1 MWKSELA
8 TGPRVGKVAERSGTA
23 GQARPRYELLTPT
36 SRRLPGDFRA
46 RPMLETETHTQMM
59 SLEDCYKDCAVSGG
73 RADINYVRWTSG
85 ELNDLFE
92 QWIGK

>member
-8 TGPRVGKVAERSGTA
+8 PEAEVGKVGERSRPL
-23 GQARPRYELLTPT
+23 ARHGLATNDSPQP

-59 SLEDCYKDCAVSGG
+59 SLEDYYKDCAVSGG
-73 RADINYVRWTSG
+73 QG
-85 ELNDLFE
+85 
-92 QWIGK
+92 

>member
-8 TGPRVGKVAERSGTA
+8 VEAKVGTVGERSETA
-23 GQARPRYELLTPT
+23 GHARARYELSTPT

-59 SLEDCYKDCAVSGG
+59 SLEDHYKDCAVSGG
-73 RADINYVRWTSG
+73 LGR
-85 ELNDLFE
+85 L
-92 QWIGK
+92 